1 MEKIAFAELQEE
13 LLDQLYDTLV
23 HLIREYQHIQKRMA
37 RGDYTA
43 DEARHDH
50 ALLAQIE
57 ALDPMALL
65 TKIVNLNAGE
75 GL

>member
-13 LLDQLYDTLV
+13 LLDELYDTLV
-23 HLIREYQHIQKRMA
+23 HLIRVYQHIQKRMA
-37 RGDYTA
+37 RDEYTA
-43 DEARHDH
+43 DEAQHDH
-50 ALLAQIE
+50 ALLAEIE

>member
-1 MEKIAFAELQEE
+1 
-13 LLDQLYDTLV
+13 
-23 HLIREYQHIQKRMA
+23 MA
-37 RGDYTA
+37 RDEYTA
-43 DEARHDH
+43 DEAQHDH
-50 ALLAQIE
+50 ALLAEIE